1 MKRQTRFGS
10 ACIAATILLFPLT
23 SKLFGQEATT
33 DTPAADVEPK
43 ESEEA
48 PVDSVFAT
56 VTVTATGSERDTFEV
71 ATPVTVIREAD
82 IERLAPDNAADL
94 LREQPGVDVNGVG
107 PNQTRPVIRGQRG
120 LRVLFLEDGLRLN
133 NARRQTDFG
142 EIGGLVD
149 MESVGTVEVVRG
161 PASVLYG
168 SDAIGG
174 VLNLVT
180 KKPPA
185 GGAAFTGSA
194 RIGATTAGDTLGG
207 NLSLA
212 GHGERYEY
220 QLGYSQRSADDY
232 DAPSGS
238 FGDIELDDDTP
249 VMDSGVD
256 DRSFWGSFGWDPG
269 QAHSFEL
276 RAQRYR
282 ADDAGFGFVEPEE
295 IGDEEAFRI
304 RILYPYQKFD
314 RVGLTWFGSALES
327 AFADSMTA
335 KLYYQTNRRSLVNDI
350 DIDIGPIFPGA
361 PSSSVTADT
370 ENWTELDTLGLRLET
385 IEALGTAHLVTYG
398 LEAFEDASTNTDFSE
413 TTTTFRF
420 PFPPSVIGNI
430 PGFTCVDFVPPF
442 ECAFTSTD
450 DVANAPNATNSSWGL
465 FAQDEWTATDRL
477 RLTGGLRYQK
487 VSTKADSTPGW
498 DTSGLDFDDD
508 ALVGAVTGTWQVLP
522 ELNLLASYGTAFRAP
537 SIVER
542 LFNGLTPE
550 GAGFQIL
557 NPDLESEESDNVDV
571 GIKYRRQN
579 AFLELVAFR
588 TEIDGG
594 IVQHFLSPAEIAALP
609 PETQDEIEASQAEFV
624 VQQRNA
630 DRLRYQGIELAVGYR
645 TAFDLSLGGN
655 YTYLDAERLDSVTA
669 LAADTYGDKLVA
681 WARWEPA
688 ARPFWVEYRFRYNA
702 SADANL
708 DPNEPV
714 PAIGDELPSFAV
726 HTLAGGATLFEH
738 GRFAHDLR
746 LEVENLFDELYA
758 EFSNATFFRPEPGRN
773 VRASWRVK
781 F

>member
-1 MKRQTRFGS
+1 
-10 ACIAATILLFPLT
+10 
-23 SKLFGQEATT
+23 
-33 DTPAADVEPK
+33 
-43 ESEEA
+43 
-48 PVDSVFAT
+48 
-56 VTVTATGSERDTFEV
+56 
-71 ATPVTVIREAD
+71 
-82 IERLAPDNAADL
+82 
-94 LREQPGVDVNGVG
+94 
-107 PNQTRPVIRGQRG
+107 
-120 LRVLFLEDGLRLN
+120 
-133 NARRQTDFG
+133 
-142 EIGGLVD
+142 
-149 MESVGTVEVVRG
+149 
-161 PASVLYG
+161 
-168 SDAIGG
+168 
-174 VLNLVT
+174 
-180 KKPPA
+180 
-185 GGAAFTGSA
+185 
-194 RIGATTAGDTLGG
+194 
-207 NLSLA
+207 
-212 GHGERYEY
+212 
-220 QLGYSQRSADDY
+220 
-232 DAPSGS
+232 
-238 FGDIELDDDTP
+238 
-249 VMDSGVD
+249 
-256 DRSFWGSFGWDPG
+256 
-269 QAHSFEL
+269 
-276 RAQRYR
+276 
-282 ADDAGFGFVEPEE
+282 
-295 IGDEEAFRI
+295 
-304 RILYPYQKFD
+304 
-314 RVGLTWFGSALES
+314 
-327 AFADSMTA
+327 
-335 KLYYQTNRRSLVNDI
+335 
-350 DIDIGPIFPGA
+350 
-361 PSSSVTADT
+361 VTADT

-398 LEAFEDASTNTDFSE
+398 LEAFEDDSTNTDVSE